1 MTEKST
7 FEGSP
12 ESLAIKLANNGKSIQ
27 KLKTYDLFISHSY
40 VDREIVY
47 DIVRKINKCGLNC
60 YVDWTADSDFL
71 RRSLVSDFTKEVLK
85 ARMKNSRK
93 LLFLS
98 SSNSRVSSW
107 VDFELK
113 YYQEEV
119 QNEIY
124 MIVLDGED
132 AHNFIKIDQK
142 KIESFFV

>member
-1 MTEKST
+1 M
-7 FEGSP
+7 
-12 ESLAIKLANNGKSIQ
+12 
-27 KLKTYDLFISHSY
+27 
-40 VDREIVY
+40 
-47 DIVRKINKCGLNC
+47 
-60 YVDWTADSDFL
+60 DWTADSDFL

-85 ARMKNSRK
+85 ARMKSSRK

-142 KIESFFV
+142 KIGSFFV